1 MPQWLCLCLDSLVF
15 YVEQDQKSGRLE
27 RKECQPRLWADLRV
41 AYLREEQELEKRV
54 LIYDDS
60 V

>member
-1 MPQWLCLCLDSLVF
+1 MGTELGVTLMKGKC
-15 YVEQDQKSGRLE
+15 